1 MFKLRNAN
9 ILVLVLISVFLFGI
23 NHYVMARAGGGES
36 GGSGWILKF
45 ILFPIVLVYILL
57 LNSKL
62 KKKSQEVKTLT
73 DKISKGDELW
83 NHRHLLSTS
92 RLVFMRVQK
101 AWMERNQDLVK
112 DVITNKIYEKHK
124 AKTDEMIAKG
134 TQNILKDIKISE
146 IVIISVSDYKDN
158 SKDSFSAYINASMI
172 DYTIDEKTSKVISGD
187 DSESNSFSEI
197 WTFLREN
204 DQWKLD
210 EISQNTSFDVIDNS
224 KVFSE

>member
-45 ILFPIVLVYILL
+45 ILFPIALVYILL

>member
-45 ILFPIVLVYILL
+45 ILFPIAAVYILL

-112 DVITNKIYEKHK
+112 DVMTNKIYEKHK
-124 AKTDEMIAKG
+124 AQTDEMIAKG

-172 DYTIDEKTSKVISGD
+172 DYTIDKKTSEVISGD

-197 WTFLREN
+197 WTFLREK